1 MDQLA
6 CNRAR
11 ATPRAGAR
19 VKQCCFRSTRLVVR
33 IQALAQSDDRELAY
47 TTRRGFVAGVLGA
60 WGGVGALLGS
70 VRPASALTLEQV
82 TPPVVPAPPLP
93 PREAAIVSA
102 FERANYSIVNVVDIL
117 LPGRAAA
124 NPEVDIP
131 EGNGTGLIWDAEG
144 HIVTNYHVVLN
155 SLKGLTGPNP
165 AANRPRVAKVTL
177 LNAAE
182 GGLEQT
188 FDAVLVGADRT
199 RDLVVLQL
207 AGAVPPGALRP
218 AALGSSSGV
227 RVGQQCLAIG
237 NPFGFS
243 HTLTTGIVSALNR
256 DIKSQLGTTIP
267 GGIQTD
273 AAINPGNS
281 GGPLL
286 DSSGAVIGINTA
298 IFTPTGSSAGVG
310 FAIPVDMVKSVVPQ
324 LIANGRV
331 VRPSLDAQIA
341 PDTVAAR
348 LNVGRG
354 ALIQSVTA
362 GGAAEKA
369 GLLPTRRGLS
379 GIVAGDVIQAINGRP
394 VNSAG
399 DLLVALDGLAA
410 GERAELRIVRS
421 GDQGLQELSVAVT
434 LSAEK

>member
-1 MDQLA
+1 M
-6 CNRAR
+6 
-11 ATPRAGAR
+11 AR
-19 VKQCCFRSTRLVVR
+19 VLLSG
-33 IQALAQSDDRELAY
+33 AAA
-47 TTRRGFVAGVLGA
+47 GGGVLL
-60 WGGVGALLGS
+60 GGTQ
-70 VRPASALTLEQV
+70 PAGALTLEQV
-82 TPPVVPAPPLP
+82 TPPIVPAPPLP
-93 PREAAIVSA
+93 PREAAIVAA
-102 FERANYSIVNVVDIL
+102 FERANYSIVNVVDLL

-124 NPEVDIP
+124 SPEVDIP
-131 EGNGTGLIWDAEG
+131 EGNGTGLIWDGEG
-144 HIVTNYHVVLN
+144 HIVTNYHVLLN
-155 SLKGLTGPNP
+155 SLKGLSGPNP

-188 FDAVLVGADRT
+188 LDAVLVGADRT

-207 AGAVPPGALRP
+207 VGAPAGAAVP
-218 AALGSSSGV
+218 AALGSSGAL

-243 HTLTTGIVSALNR
+243 HTLTTGVISALNR

-298 IFTPTGSSAGVG
+298 IFTPSGSSAGVG

-341 PDTVAAR
+341 ADTVAAR

-354 ALIQSVTA
+354 ALIQSVVA
-362 GGAAEKA
+362 GGAADKA

-399 DLLVALDGLAA
+399 DLLVALDGLPA
-410 GERAELRIVRS
+410 GQAAELRVVRS
-421 GDQGLQELSVAVT
+421 SDQGLQELSVAVT